1 MNQFIALPEDLDT
14 VRMLHFLTK
23 SYDGLN
29 RYITSTKNRI
39 QHLKQEERA
48 KRDERIVKPLESIK
62 GKLSRDIESQLFPF
76 YIYRNW
82 LKDIPGVGPWIAAAL
97 IKEYY
102 YRFVPLCKKCGA
114 DMPEMPKGGNG
125 ADGEKRKAWKC
136 IKCGAKAKGEGIIE
150 SRIERKDFP
159 KISSWWSYMG
169 MGVVD
174 GKKDRVKSGESKGG
188 RRGRAIA
195 YQLGE
200 QFIKQNGEHPYRA
213 FYDRVKAK
221 RERTHPDASK
231 LHKHNMAKHEA
242 AKLFLAHF
250 WMVARE
256 LEGLEVTEPYA
267 GKLLKHNVIQPY
279 FWDSSQPTDVCH
291 TKIESHYNFAS
302 QA

>member
-1 MNQFIALPEDLDT
+1 MKEFNVLPEDLS
-14 VRMLHFLTK
+14 VASELHFLTK
-23 SYDGLN
+23 TYDGLN

-39 QHLKQEERA
+39 QHLNQEQRP
-48 KRDERIVKPLESIK
+48 KHDDRVVKPLESIK
-62 GKLSRDIESQLFPF
+62 GKLSRDIEKQLFGF

-82 LKDIPGVGPWIAAAL
+82 LKDIPGVGPWSSAAL

-102 YRFVPLCKKCGA
+102 YRFVPICKKCGA

-125 ADGEKRKAWKC
+125 ADGEKLKAWKC
-136 IKCGAKAKGEGIIE
+136 IECGAKAKGEGIIE

-159 KISSWWSYMG
+159 KISSWWHYMG
-169 MGVVD
+169 VHVVD
-174 GKKDRVKSGESKGG
+174 GKKARARKGESKGG
-188 RRGRAIA
+188 RRGRAIT

-213 FYDRVKAK
+213 FYDRVKSK

-256 LEGLEVTEPYA
+256 IEGLEVTKPYA
-267 GKLLKHNVIQPY
+267 ATLLGEQHNVIQPY
-279 FWDSSQPTDVCH
+279 YWEP
-291 TKIESHYNFAS
+291 
-302 QA
+302 